1 MKTPLVGTD
10 NAVDE
15 VDMDDFEE
23 KKHRVNC
30 SNNFSKI
37 VKRFY

>member
-10 NAVDE
+10 NAVE
-15 VDMDDFEE
+15 VDLDDFEE